1 MSTHWE
7 NKIIIISISTGRSIS
22 TALLSWK
29 SMRLNPKKNRLLLQ
43 FGKPTRKSDRHPS
56 MRLYIP
62 ERGQPLQRNLICI
75 ILTVKQKLVGCE
87 LGPVLSLCCSLLIC
101 WAIQSEATDVE
112 VCQDVKTINNLCVL
126 HSPGPAHVIVEIQ
139 DKENFNCYLYPTN
152 LLNCS
157 WTFLTLHQNAQLY
170 VYISICDNHSTVHSF
185 SLSSKEHYGSISI
198 APREYKKLYV
208 IVKFNVSW
216 HHKWVVYS
224 YVFDAEMMEV
234 LPAPG
239 NISASVQ
246 DEGIVLKWDAPQGR
260 ANYNSRCFEYELDV
274 ELQEKNLINTKQVSY
289 TLPNTDP
296 LSTYRARIR
305 ARKLSSCLGS
315 QSWSDWSNTIKI
327 EHSFDTLNIMTI
339 LPIALGIPLI
349 FLILLVLFRTQRFK
363 QVLYPTIPR
372 PPLKYK
378 YFLEE
383 NNMLNRVGTNEFV
396 HSTLKW
402 ETFVRVT
409 RISTYELSPGTN

>member
-1 MSTHWE
+1 MGT
-7 NKIIIISISTGRSIS
+7 
-22 TALLSWK
+22 
-29 SMRLNPKKNRLLLQ
+29 PC
-43 FGKPTRKSDRHPS
+43 
-56 MRLYIP
+56 
-62 ERGQPLQRNLICI
+62 LIYR
-75 ILTVKQKLVGCE
+75 TQ
-87 LGPVLSLCCSLLIC
+87 
-101 WAIQSEATDVE
+101 IQTMPIKVQTE
-112 VCQDVKTINNLCVL
+112 
-126 HSPGPAHVIVEIQ
+126 PAHVIVEIQ

-157 WTFLTLHQNAQLY
+157 WTFLTLHQDAQLY

-349 FLILLVLFRTQRFK
+349 FLILLVLFCTQRY
-363 QVLYPTIPR
+363 YP
-372 PPLKYK
+372 L
-378 YFLEE
+378 
-383 NNMLNRVGTNEFV
+383 V
-396 HSTLKW
+396 
-402 ETFVRVT
+402 
-409 RISTYELSPGTN
+409 